1 MFSEMDI
8 TEREKVRAR
17 LDKRNKR
24 DRKRR
29 KLETVE
35 QRQAKLAK
43 RNESDWART
52 KKKREKKY
60 NECSSAKFISGRISP
75 RQTYQVSLIIIIKT
89 TFECCYLFLLLLTF
103 DLS

>member
-17 LDKRNKR
+17 LDKRNER
-24 DRKRR
+24 DQKRR

-43 RNESDWART
+43 RNESDRART
-52 KKKREKKY
+52 KKRDRKK
-60 NECSSAKFISGRISP
+60 NITSVLQQSSLAEESVQDKHIRS
-75 RQTYQVSLIIIIKT
+75 V
-89 TFECCYLFLLLLTF
+89 
-103 DLS
+103 